1 MKTHSSQRGATL
13 VVALIFLVLMSL
25 FALSAFNSSSSNLRI
40 VGNTQA
46 RQESLAT
53 AQVAVEA
60 TISSADFATN
70 PAKVAASPLQV
81 DVDGNG
87 TTDYTATL
95 TPAPECTRV
104 RPLTDIPDPV
114 PGEPDPLAA
123 CRSSTT
129 LIPGCLTTEW
139 NIRAA
144 VADLRSNAQ
153 LAVNQGVSVRVP
165 ALLLPESCK

>member
-1 MKTHSSQRGATL
+1 MKTSSSQRGATL

-95 TPAPECTRV
+95 TPPPECTRV

-144 VADLRSNAQ
+144 VADSRSNAQ

>member
-1 MKTHSSQRGATL
+1 MKTPSSQRGATL

-40 VGNTQA
+40 VGNSQA
-46 RQESLAT
+46 RQESLAA
-53 AQVAVEA
+53 AQVAIEA
-60 TISSADFATN
+60 TISSVDFTTK
-70 PAKVAASPLQV
+70 PAAVASSPIQV
-81 DVDGNG
+81 DVDGDG

-95 TPAPECTRV
+95 IPVPTCTRV
-104 RPLTDIPDPV
+104 RPLTNIPDPV

-123 CRSSTT
+123 CRSSTS
-129 LIPGCLTTEW
+129 LVPGCLDTEW

-144 VADLRSNAQ
+144 VADSRSNTK